1 VIELATQM
9 QLKLQEMVINLRK
22 NLLERDEEGQD
33 MIEYALLAALISI
46 AAIAIIILVGPY
58 LKNLFQDVVNA
69 FGTAS

>member
-1 VIELATQM
+1 VFELATQM